1 MTNAS
6 IQSRPRLPFAI
17 TAFLGAMAFTIAI
30 LVVSIWRRNE
40 YNVYSLSQLKWAA
53 ILGGVLF
60 AGAYALAL
68 AQFQKITKAIP
79 RNELFR
85 QVAFSLI
92 MGLVTSWFWP
102 AAAPV
107 VPMPGY
113 LQIQALGLKN
123 QASSGA
129 NVEIRKITN
138 LDGSPI
144 GLKRFHLSGD
154 WKIQN
159 GHLISE
165 GQQPG
170 AQAVYNGPIAG
181 GVILDLR
188 YNLDAGQAQVTLNG
202 SSNQLDLYSDKGV
215 SYSQAFGEAIW
226 QHAGWQQ
233 RLVTSLAF
241 AIQIIGIA
249 GFVLVL
255 WLPFRLKWQT
265 RYPLLL
271 LIFGVIFLSYLR
283 IKLDYAQFNGGR
295 AFRDTSTYVQT
306 AMQPITSSSFW
317 IGERSFTLPLVYKI
331 LHIDLNNF
339 TQANRLKVV
348 DSFQTWLSIISW
360 TALALALALSFRQP
374 WLSGLAFAL
383 ALFFSLN
390 LEISIWDSLLL
401 SESVSFSLFALL
413 LAAWIGMGLLP
424 SKWQAGWMGWT
435 FLASIAV
442 ITILYSFTRDTN
454 LYFVV
459 VGAGV
464 LLLIS
469 IFMRTIVAIPRKYVY
484 AYTIFALAL
493 FIFQTA
499 TVQAGNRWEIHIYDH
514 LALRILPNPQV
525 RQYYVDAGLP
535 VTPDLMAITNMLG
548 YQYHDYL
555 DFDPR
560 MAPVRAW
567 IQASGRATFLNYM
580 LSHPS
585 QTFFEPIRQISH
597 LVNGSNLEYRYPRYA
612 LQPVP
617 PSISQL
623 NEQFYPHQAFILWL
637 TGALILIGLFLDWR
651 NPETHRQAWWVLA
664 AIAFSMYPLMLI
676 VWNGNP
682 LEIERHAAQIGI
694 QYRFGGL
701 VAILMILAW
710 VEQAIQLRRALTE
723 APQGLSSSKEG

>member
-1 MTNAS
+1 MALTV
-6 IQSRPRLPFAI
+6 
-17 TAFLGAMAFTIAI
+17 FLGAMALIIAI
-30 LVVSIWRRNE
+30 LVVSIWRRND

-53 ILGGVLF
+53 ILGVVFFG
-60 AGAYALAL
+60 AAYALAL
-68 AQFQKITKAIP
+68 ALSQKITNAIP
-79 RNELFR
+79 RNELLR
-85 QVAFSLI
+85 QAAFSLLI
-92 MGLVTSWFWP
+92 GLVASWFWP
-102 AAAPV
+102 AATPV
-107 VPMPGY
+107 VPIPGK
-113 LQIQALGLKN
+113 LRILALGRQN
-123 QASSGA
+123 QAASGA
-129 NVEIRKITN
+129 NIEIRKVTH

-144 GLKRFHLSGD
+144 GLKSFQLSGD

-159 GHLISE
+159 GHLVSE
-165 GQQPG
+165 GRQPG
-170 AQAVYNGPIAG
+170 DLAEYNGPIAG
-181 GVILDLR
+181 GVILELR

-202 SSNQLDLYSDKGV
+202 SSSQLDLYSDKGV
-215 SYSQAFGEAIW
+215 SYPQAFGEAIW

-249 GFVLVL
+249 ALALIL
-255 WLPFRLKWQT
+255 WLPFRLKWRI
-265 RYPLLL
+265 RYPLLA
-271 LIFGVIFLSYLR
+271 LIFGVIFLSFLR

-339 TQANRLKVV
+339 TQANRLRAV
-348 DSFQTWLSIISW
+348 DTFQTWLSIISW
-360 TALALALALSFRQP
+360 TALALALALSLRQP

-383 ALFFSLN
+383 TLFFSLN

-413 LAAWIGMGLLP
+413 LAGWIGMGLLP
-424 SKWQAGWMGWT
+424 SKWQAGLMGWI
-435 FLASIAV
+435 FLAATIV

-459 VGAGV
+459 AGAGV
-464 LLLIS
+464 LLLVS
-469 IFMRTIVAIPRKYVY
+469 FFMRGFAAISRKYAY
-484 AYTIFALAL
+484 AYTVFALAL

-499 TVQAGNRWEIHIYDH
+499 TVQVGNRWEIHIYDH
-514 LALRILPNPQV
+514 LALRILPNLQM
-525 RQYYVDAGLP
+525 RQYYIDSGLP

-585 QTFFEPIRQISH
+585 QTFLEPIQQISH

-623 NEQFYPHQAFILWL
+623 NEQFYSHQASVLWL
-637 TGALILIGLFLDWR
+637 TGVLILIGLFLDWR
-651 NPETHRQAWWVLA
+651 NPETHRPLWWVLA
-664 AIAFSMYPLMLI
+664 AIALSIYPLMLI

-701 VAILMILAW
+701 VAILLLLAW
-710 VEQAIQLRRALTE
+710 VQQAIHLHPGLNE